1 MHTKSNAIDLRRPI
15 DLQMLGQLVSATKAV
30 IPVKFT
36 KLCVAAKYMLAF
48 HGFLSIGKNT
58 VQAEVLFEYVIQWS
72 DLEIVP
78 GTVVPTKPLC
88 ASQSGMPNTIRLA
101 GLLGSK

>member
-1 MHTKSNAIDLRRPI
+1 MHKKTNTIDLRRPI

-30 IPVKFT
+30 TPVKFT

-48 HGFLSIGKNT
+48 HGFLNIGKNT

-72 DLEIVP
+72 DLEIV
-78 GTVVPTKPLC
+78 
-88 ASQSGMPNTIRLA
+88 SGHNGANKTSLRLTIRPNTIRLA
-101 GLLGSK
+101 GPLCSK